1 MNLHRNKTY
10 RIILGIVL
18 CFFFIKIALYIGRT
32 YWGTM
37 MFLSGTYLFFF
48 YTFFSIIDSGIEKA
62 GNIHEKHNKENI
74 NRQPL
79 SFFMKNK
86 EMIAKA
92 YKIPFNALYLYC
104 VVKYTVNT
112 FF

>member
-1 MNLHRNKTY
+1 MSLHRNKTF

-18 CFFFIKIALYIGRT
+18 CFFFIKTALYIGRT

-48 YTFFSIIDSGIEKA
+48 YTFFSFIDSVIEKA
-62 GNIHEKHNKENI
+62 GNFHEKYNKENI

-79 SFFMKNK
+79 SLFMKNK
-86 EMIAKA
+86 KTIAKA
-92 YKIPFNALYLYC
+92 YKIPFNALYVYC